1 MNIDD
6 ITNQINSLPEE
17 AVADIASNILGSP
30 SAVTGTA
37 WSATPF
43 EILSVGEG
51 TLGLWKVAGTSS
63 NGASSSQWQAILK
76 AVDPDAEVTLA
87 AFNHAWRELGTLRSG
102 QLSKFRSGLL
112 PVSTY
117 GITDRPDGTAW
128 IWMKDMSGAIQPPWR
143 AESFLTSARHI
154 GMFNGN
160 LPASDRPEGN
170 WIATDGST
178 DRRATGADFYEAGI
192 ASLLKNADHHG
203 IVQATSSVGFDR
215 VLSLYDDLKK
225 MIEATRSFPQSV
237 AHNDVHTRNLFPW
250 DDEITIAID
259 WASIGLA
266 PTGVDG
272 GGLAGSSIT
281 WSQSEADLIAE
292 IEPKIFAEYL
302 SGLRESGW
310 DGDESAIR
318 LVYLSTFASY
328 VLLLSM
334 LLNQVAIGGPRVA
347 KNRQRLGVVGDEVYD
362 RLASRF
368 EQFIPLV
375 DEGLALI
382 R

>member
-1 MNIDD
+1 MTTND

-17 AVADIASNILGSP
+17 VVADIASNILGNP
-30 SAVTGTA
+30 SAVGATA

-63 NGASSSQWQAILK
+63 NGSSPSPWQAILK
-76 AVDPDAEVTLA
+76 AVDPDAEVALA

-102 QLSKFRSGLL
+102 QLSKFETGLL

-117 GITDRPDGTAW
+117 GITDRPDGTSW

-143 AESFLTSARHI
+143 AESFLKSARHI

-160 LPASDRPEGN
+160 LPASARPEGN
-170 WIATDGST
+170 WVATDGST
-178 DRRATGADFYEAGI
+178 DRRATGAEFYEAGI
-192 ASLLKNADHHG
+192 ASLQTSSDHYG
-203 IVQATSSVGFDR
+203 VVKATSTVGFDR

-225 MIEATRSFPQSV
+225 MIEATCSFPKSV
-237 AHNDVHTRNLFPW
+237 AHNDVHTRNLFPL
-250 DDEITIAID
+250 DDERTIAID
-259 WASIGLA
+259 WASIGLS

-272 GGLAGSSIT
+272 GGLAGSSVT

-292 IEPKIFAEYL
+292 IEPKIFGEYL
-302 SGLRESGW
+302 SGLRDSGW
-310 DGDESAIR
+310 DGDESEIR
-318 LVYLSTFASY
+318 LVYLSTFTSY

-334 LLNQVAIGGPRVA
+334 LLNQAVTDGPLVAR
-347 KNRQRLGVVGDEVYD
+347 NRRRLGVFGDEVYD
-362 RLASRF
+362 QIASRF
-368 EQFIPLV
+368 SRFIPLV